1 MSARETAFEILQ
13 QVIYQH
19 KLVTDCYPYLFENV
33 KDERDRRLVV
43 EIVYGV
49 SRYKGRLGHALAR
62 KSDPDKTDKRVW
74 LLLLTAVYQLFYLTR
89 IPDYAVIYETVEIA
103 KRRFG
108 KKPGGF
114 VNAVLK
120 GISRDREAIAYP
132 GPENMESYI
141 TGSLSFPY
149 WMGLRW
155 ISQYGQETAFQIMKS
170 LNLRKP
176 MVFRRFGDT
185 GVLDQEG
192 MFHATPYLP
201 DAVEANLPVYMMRA
215 GNCYVMNESSQ
226 LVPELLRNFKGAW
239 VLDAASSPG
248 GKGLILRGWDGIQNV
263 IFNDISRDRMDRI
276 LENSRDLNISI
287 LTPVCSDTTN
297 PPFRR
302 ASMDAVLLDAPCSGT
317 GTLSGHPELRWIR
330 TESDIHNRSRLQ
342 SKLIRRSFDL
352 VKPGGVLVYA
362 TCSLERDEGE
372 DIVLPF
378 VCDTPEAV
386 LVNPFRYASE
396 DVAAAFGGS
405 LHHNRCLRVLPDK
418 YLDGFFVAMIE
429 KRVP

>member
-1 MSARETAFEILQ
+1 
-13 QVIYQH
+13 
-19 KLVTDCYPYLFENV
+19 
-33 KDERDRRLVV
+33 
-43 EIVYGV
+43 
-49 SRYKGRLGHALAR
+49 
-62 KSDPDKTDKRVW
+62 
-74 LLLLTAVYQLFYLTR
+74 
-89 IPDYAVIYETVEIA
+89 
-103 KRRFG
+103 
-108 KKPGGF
+108 
-114 VNAVLK
+114 
-120 GISRDREAIAYP
+120 
-132 GPENMESYI
+132 
-141 TGSLSFPY
+141 
-149 WMGLRW
+149 
-155 ISQYGQETAFQIMKS
+155 
-170 LNLRKP
+170 
-176 MVFRRFGDT
+176 
-185 GVLDQEG
+185 
-192 MFHATPYLP
+192 
-201 DAVEANLPVYMMRA
+201 
-215 GNCYVMNESSQ
+215 
-226 LVPELLRNFKGAW
+226 
-239 VLDAASSPG
+239 
-248 GKGLILRGWDGIQNV
+248 
-263 IFNDISRDRMDRI
+263 MDRI

-342 SKLIRRSFDL
+342 SKLIRRSFEL